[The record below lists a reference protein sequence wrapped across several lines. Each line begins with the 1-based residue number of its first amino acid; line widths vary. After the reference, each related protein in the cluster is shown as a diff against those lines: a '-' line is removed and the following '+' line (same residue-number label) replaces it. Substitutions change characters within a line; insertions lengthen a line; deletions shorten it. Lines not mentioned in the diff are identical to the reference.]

1 MLPLLLSV
9 TLGLGVW
16 LLYEGLTNPTSPE
29 DRARRRDERLQ
40 RLEDFLTR
48 AGLHGVAPRDFAF
61 FALVAGALAGV
72 AAQLLLGW
80 LLVSL
85 MAAALGVLAPV
96 AYFVRRHDRRRA
108 AMQAGLV
115 DAIGQLRDSIRTGLS
130 VQEALA
136 ALARNGPT
144 VLRPEFARLVRE
156 ARFDGFELAIGGMQ
170 RRLAD
175 PVFDTVAS
183 TLRLNERLGG
193 RNVSQVLD
201 RLAQATR
208 SQRRVQ
214 DELRASQAHT
224 VLSAQIV
231 AAVPLVLLV
240 VIRGVNP
247 TYLAMFNTL
256 AGQTLL
262 AGTVVSVAFGY
273 AAMLWLT
280 RLPGEPRVLR

>member
-1 MLPLLLSV
+1 M
-9 TLGLGVW
+9 
-16 LLYEGLTNPTSPE
+16 
-29 DRARRRDERLQ
+29 
-40 RLEDFLTR
+40 
-48 AGLHGVAPRDFAF
+48 
-61 FALVAGALAGV
+61 
-72 AAQLLLGW
+72 
-80 LLVSL
+80 
-85 MAAALGVLAPV
+85 
-96 AYFVRRHDRRRA
+96 
-108 AMQAGLV
+108 
-115 DAIGQLRDSIRTGLS
+115 
-130 VQEALA
+130 
-136 ALARNGPT
+136 
-144 VLRPEFARLVRE
+144 RE
-156 ARFDGFELAIGGMQ
+156 ARFDGFEGAISAMQ

-214 DELRASQAHT
+214 DELRASQAHNI
-224 VLSAQIV
+224 LSAQIV
-231 AAVPLVLLV
+231 AAVPLFLLV

-273 AAMLWLT
+273 AAMLWMT
-280 RLPGEPRVLR
+280 RMPGEPRVLR